1 MGKSPAQSPELP
13 SRLRELPD
21 AADLMRLNAVVLR
34 ACEHQP
40 GKRFHSAEE
49 LGVALAGLRAQQAIR
64 ESGQPPGTAA
74 LPSNGLKLVILF
86 RGEAVADAQLSKEL
100 ASHLAAEGYGVWKDD
115 LRGLSVQWAR
125 RIEEEIRGAHAVIP
139 LLSIASMHSETMAYS
154 LDIAS
159 Q

>member
-100 ASHLAAEGYGVWKDD
+100 AGHLAAEGYGVGNDA
-115 LRGLSVQWAR
+115 LPALPSHLPPP
-125 RIEEEIRGAHAVIP
+125 IEN
-139 LLSIASMHSETMAYS
+139 ETHGSPTA
-154 LDIAS
+154 I
-159 Q
+159 